1 MKCLYYIYF
10 DNNDNVTAIT
20 KLNTDK
26 IETQVLGSKPQDL
39 SCHSRQL
46 ISNSFILSEMID
58 KFLKYESQ
66 NTDKA
71 KRSVANRER
80 GKRFSEQ
87 EKIILLE
94 RIKNLH
100 ENDLSI
106 RQISER
112 LCIPKTTISRLLK
125 QL

>member
-39 SCHSRQL
+39 AGHSRQL

-58 KFLKYESQ
+58 EFLKYESQ

-71 KRSVANRER
+71 KKSVVNRQR

-87 EKIILLE
+87 EKTICLE
-94 RIKNLH
+94 RIKNLI
-100 ENDLSI
+100 ENNLSI
-106 RQISER
+106 RQISKR
-112 LCIPKTTISRLLK
+112 LCIPKTTVSRLLK